1 MKRQYT
7 IYNIC
12 VLLALLFL
20 GGGWNDAWGQ
30 EYNNGWNSE
39 TDKTV
44 WDKQT
49 NLPNSVIGTSTETI
63 YVIDGESFQLHLQDG
78 APLSGGVR
86 DNFNGYI
93 RWYNNATEEGSTA
106 NLSAEATTLL
116 RKYKNGFYWAQAM
129 GWGAGP
135 AAPAGLIT
143 YINSSI
149 DDNNPETIVCEASS
163 LTDYNYGRDN
173 YWGYYLTEGA
183 TVNVRKHFIIKSATN
198 RESFLS
204 ERKNNFSSKTW
215 YTNLATSLKEEDI
228 QSIQDRTTGFPEV
241 YAVHTP
247 MEAGTSYRLAERL
260 SNYIVKVN
268 SKEYHANQVRWRV
281 FDSGGKPVTNS
292 HCNIVRHNWD
302 EEGIKYYGF
311 KEIQMT
317 DGSII
322 LGESSYV
329 QGSNTFNYQSE
340 YNKPNII
347 NFYYNLED
355 VDKTKQQHFY
365 IMAEVRYYYE
375 ENQSTK
381 TISDWYPISFI
392 TVYLEPNS
400 EPLDENNL
408 PADRK
413 PAALADEDAYKLLAS
428 MTFDY
433 AADTNKPQAGTNYPS
448 SENRDLLDTLFG
460 ADSETYYGFAMPDK
474 YSNKKNSADKRGNR
488 FVGRGEYAFYKSLNI
503 DGISPGEGQ
512 SDEIYYANW
521 SSKSYKVKVTDRLHE
536 SKGRP
541 ENSDYGYFLYVDAA
555 DEAGLIAKLRF
566 TEKLCQRTSL
576 VGTAWICNLKATDED
591 GQSALNADIGFTL
604 KGLTLNEDGT
614 YTESAPLY
622 KFYTGEVKNNP
633 ETGTGFEAYAKW
645 QQVYFK
651 FNINENYDYDAYIV
665 EVANNCRNSH
675 GADYAVDQ
683 IEIRCTR
690 PDITVQR
697 ENACEASSLIVSS
710 DYETLLGNMGWDVEP
725 DVLADISLSNKNV
738 RKYRY
743 GIMGADPYSDTPN
756 NFVGNVYYGFTDKMG
771 IAGVTGTNVEDW
783 VTINKDLTYDKE
795 NEQLYR
801 LSKTM
806 RVAVP
811 TSMTDNRI
819 PDNIEDAKR
828 DEIILNVRAIND
840 FISDTGPKTIEGQ
853 ENVTV
858 WSSSD
863 LQSWPSDIMTIDVL
877 KANLSKLCEISN
889 TSNNVTGEITKV
901 NVDNILA
908 NTNQLGDIYEKSLLA
923 LYTFLEI
930 PRIRCPW
937 TEDNGATICLGS
949 IDVNNTDLK
958 FAGEKLKDE
967 TEPASGKYEVILFGA
982 KEIALGGS
990 APLFTDPC
998 LLHSEFI
1005 VRPSITITVDGEA
1018 RADGS
1023 TCLNSI
1029 HTLTA
1034 DLWVADVDDVG
1045 NIISDD
1051 MFKFSEKYPD
1061 RDFTFDWFLGNMDL
1075 YENYNVSLKDYS
1087 DIQALIKACRDD
1099 MNTVG
1104 PLTSDAVR
1112 NSRFYDEHTD
1122 DAEILITLLGNGET
1136 EPLLV
1141 SGQTV
1146 MLRWVQHIIA
1156 MPYVPDFTEGN
1167 NIYSFCMDA
1176 QELELDGNPAVPGL
1190 SVGFPNVDYINED
1203 INLNIENV
1211 PLRLGLRHIK
1221 EGTSFNVPIQSEIT
1235 FGVNSN
1241 IGGSLGIFPDNTSVL
1256 LRQSDNS
1263 YIPVANLTELLAES
1277 NVGGELSF
1285 TFKEPDGNFNVSLS
1299 DLFKE
1304 GEIYSLYIPFGEYD
1318 LYDAFIQNSCEG
1330 YAVLVIKIVPEYL
1343 TWQGTT
1349 GAEVWYNDGNWHQ
1362 STDEEL
1368 YMGTTGSDA
1377 NGNDEITNAFAPL
1390 YFTKITIPNGE
1401 QLTLDKP
1408 LVADAGD
1415 IILDWAEGKKGL
1427 ATENIQYDMAVDN
1440 TGADGSIEVVPYY
1453 INKVEQIYFKPEATL
1468 MNQHYLLYD
1477 TARVEFTMKQ
1487 NTPYWMASPLKRVY
1501 AGDLYAPTG
1510 GTQNTQA
1517 FNHIVFNTNDYNRW
1531 GPAFYQKAWNKAVAY
1546 VESDKK
1552 TAFHNSSNAI
1562 DVAAVKSNWSIEYND
1577 VWVPYP
1583 IGKGFYASVEGVAGG
1598 GEVTVRL
1605 PKADT
1610 EYLYYQTKAANN
1622 LSPDPKFEDGRR
1634 ITDENGVVT
1643 GGAGQLATEKPTF
1656 TRNENF
1662 AFSYFSNGNVTLNL
1676 NDVYGESSTD
1686 IDQGEH
1692 RHFLVGNPYMT
1703 YLNMS
1708 EFFNENA
1715 KKDNPVLVKK
1725 YWLLEN
1731 GASKAIVGTP
1741 DVKWENNETEK
1752 DPISGFIPPMTAFF
1766 VELSDNAGNDKTI
1779 EFTTAMMAAKP
1790 TTTDN
1795 VYTKSY
1801 SASNPI
1807 LTLTAERG
1815 ETRSVARLLTSDKGH
1830 DEYEASED
1838 AVLLLDSEL
1847 DAPMVYTVAGDVA
1860 AQFNTMQSIKNVPL
1874 GIYNKKGDE
1883 VTLTISGLSRL
1894 VEPLYLYDA
1903 WTGKSKELTGDSYQ
1917 LTVEG
1922 ESLGRYYL
1930 RNEALASEL
1939 ESTISIYSLQPG
1951 EIVAASSGAALRQV
1965 RVYSVNGE
1973 LVTQRSAVGQTACRL
1988 SVPRGAIYM
1997 IYAEDTKGNSQ
2008 SVKLRVR

>member
-20 GGGWNDAWGQ
+20 GGGWNMAWGQ
-30 EYNNGWNSE
+30 TYSGGWNSE

-44 WDKQT
+44 QDKQT
-49 NLPNSVIGTSTETI
+49 DLPNSVIGTSTETI

-93 RWYNNATEEGSTA
+93 RWYNNAIEEVSTA
-106 NLSAEATTLL
+106 NLSADATTLL

-143 YINSSI
+143 YKKSFI

-163 LTDYNYGRDN
+163 LTDYEYGGDN
-173 YWGYYLTEGA
+173 DGGYYLTEGA

-204 ERKNNFSSKTW
+204 ERKNNFSSEPW
-215 YTNLATSLKEEDI
+215 YTDLTISLEEEDI

-268 SKEYHANQVRWRV
+268 SKYYHANQVRWRV
-281 FDSGGKPVTNS
+281 FDSEGKRVQNS
-292 HCNIVRHNWD
+292 HCNIVRHNRD
-302 EEGIKYYGF
+302 NDKYYGF
-311 KEIQMT
+311 DKIRMT
-317 DGSII
+317 EGSII

-329 QGSNTFNYQSE
+329 QGLNTVNYQSE

-347 NFYYNLED
+347 NFYYNLD
-355 VDKTKQQHFY
+355 GVNQKKQQHFY

-428 MTFDY
+428 MTFD
-433 AADTNKPQAGTNYPS
+433 ATDTSKPQDDTNYPS
-448 SENRDLLDTLFG
+448 SKDPGLLNTLFG

-474 YSNKKNSADKRGNR
+474 YSNKNNSHEKRGNR

-512 SDEIYYANW
+512 SDKIYYANW

-591 GQSALNADIGFTL
+591 GKSALNADIGFTL

-633 ETGTGFEAYAKW
+633 ETGTGFEAYANW

-683 IEIRCTR
+683 IEIRCTL

-697 ENACEASSLIVSS
+697 ENACEASTLRVGS
-710 DYETLLGNMGWDVEP
+710 DYETLLRNMGWDLNP
-725 DVLADISLSNKNV
+725 NVLDNVVLKDNPAV
-738 RKYRY
+738 RKFRY
-743 GIMGADPYSDTPN
+743 GLMGTKADWFGGNLDNVPVESTKL
-756 NFVGNVYYGFTDKMG
+756 GNVYFGFVNNSN
-771 IAGVTGTNVEDW
+771 VTGEDPNDW
-783 VTINKDLTYDKE
+783 ITVNKRAMDNTGVDPEKYA
-795 NEQLYR
+795 LYK
-801 LSKTM
+801 SI

-811 TSMTDNRI
+811 TDETFETNYI
-819 PDNIEDAKR
+819 PNTQSDALHR
-828 DEIILNVRAIND
+828 EYILNVRAMND
-840 FISDTGPKTIEGQ
+840 FVKDKGSGTDEDILNDLSNALETLWLNGDVNIEAIEKNEGGAK
-853 ENVTV
+853 
-858 WSSSD
+858 D
-863 LQSWPSDIMTIDVL
+863 LYEQSVI
-877 KANLSKLCEISN
+877 KLFN
-889 TSNNVTGEITKV
+889 Y
-901 NVDNILA
+901 
-908 NTNQLGDIYEKSLLA
+908 LG
-923 LYTFLEI
+923 I

-937 TEDNGATICLGS
+937 IDSDGTTLYLHA
-949 IDVNNTDLK
+949 IDVENTDLRFK
-958 FAGEKLKDE
+958 GEIYDDNGTSKIADGIYWVVIFSATDVLNASEGNPAVVVNNDCTLK
-967 TEPASGKYEVILFGA
+967 
-982 KEIALGGS
+982 
-990 APLFTDPC
+990 
-998 LLHSEFI
+998 SEFY
-1005 VRPSITITVDGEA
+1005 VVPSVTITVDTKTETG
-1018 RADGS
+1018 GM
-1023 TCLNSI
+1023 TCIGSI
-1029 HTLTA
+1029 HTLSA
-1034 DLWVADVDDVG
+1034 DLMVADVDEFG
-1045 NIISDD
+1045 NVVSANMLPFD
-1051 MFKFSEKYPD
+1051 EKYPSGSY
-1061 RDFTFDWFLGNMDL
+1061 TFDWFLGSESDYQKQTVDGKDL
-1075 YENYNVSLKDYS
+1075 QSIISELRVKLNNPTGS
-1087 DIQALIKACRDD
+1087 
-1099 MNTVG
+1099 
-1104 PLTSDAVR
+1104 
-1112 NSRFYDEHTD
+1112 F
-1122 DAEILITLLGNGET
+1122 DAEDVDNSNLSEEEKALLKKLLGDKT
-1136 EPLLV
+1136 HEPLLV
-1141 SGQTV
+1141 TGKSV
-1146 MLRWVQHIIA
+1146 SFRWVEKVVAI
-1156 MPYVPDFTEGN
+1156 PYVP
-1167 NIYSFCMDA
+1167 NIESDDVIKLFCTKPQEITLDSESNVPELSF
-1176 QELELDGNPAVPGL
+1176 
-1190 SVGFPNVDYINED
+1190 GFSGVDYPDDKTIPDDVKLFNA
-1203 INLNIENV
+1203 

-1221 EGTSFNVPIQSEIT
+1221 DGSSLSNIPIRDEIV
-1235 FGVNSN
+1235 FGVD
-1241 IGGSLGIFPDNTSVL
+1241 GDGHSLRELPEGRRRSIL
-1256 LRQSDNS
+1256 LRNS
-1263 YIPVANLTELLAES
+1263 PSVYTEVA
-1277 NVGGELSF
+1277 ELSSLYVDKDKTNDF
-1285 TFKEPDGNFNVSLS
+1285 ERPNVLSFKFNEQQNGAVLA

-1304 GEIYSLYIPFGEYD
+1304 GETYSLYIPFGEYD
-1318 LYDAFIQNSCEG
+1318 ENEIFIENSCEG
-1330 YAVLVIKIVPEYL
+1330 YAVLEIKIVPEYL
-1343 TWQGTT
+1343 TWQGN
-1349 GAEVWYNDGNWHQ
+1349 GSGVWYNDESSWTI
-1362 STDEEL
+1362 STRDEL
-1368 YMGTTGSDA
+1368 YNKD
-1377 NGNDEITNAFAPL
+1377 DVTNKTDGVYSFSPL
-1390 YFTKITIPNGE
+1390 YFTKITVPDGMELPLYDEASQNSIEYN
-1401 QLTLDKP
+1401 KP
-1408 LVADAGD
+1408 LNF
-1415 IILDWAEGKKGL
+1415 
-1427 ATENIQYDMAVDN
+1427 TEMKITSGSTTSNIEYDMAVYS
-1440 TGADGSIEVVPYY
+1440 TDGGESVSVEPYY
-1453 INKVEQIYFKPEATL
+1453 GNLVSEIYFKPKAL
-1468 MNQHYLLYD
+1468 LKNQQYLNYKK
-1477 TARVEFTMKQ
+1477 AWVEFEMKKGEK
-1487 NTPYWMASPLKRVY
+1487 YWLSSPLKDVF
-1501 AGDLYAPTG
+1501 AGDMYAPTETG
-1510 GTQNTQA
+1510 RQTTPA
-1517 FNHIVFNTNDYNRW
+1517 FTDIEYIPGDQYNRW
-1531 GPAFYQKAWNKAVAY
+1531 DPAFYQKAWDKGVTYYTNTNGTALETVSAVQ
-1546 VESDKK
+1546 
-1552 TAFHNSSNAI
+1552 
-1562 DVAAVKSNWSIEYND
+1562 SNWSIEYND
-1577 VWVPYP
+1577 VNVPYSL
-1583 IGKGFYASVEGVAGG
+1583 GKGFYTSVEGEFTGDNNNEVAL
-1598 GEVTVRL
+1598 VRL
-1605 PKADT
+1605 PKADNN
-1610 EYLYYQTKAANN
+1610 YSYYTKAASTIATRSNAGELAGDEDITITLVDSDEQDTWGDNN
-1622 LSPDPKFEDGRR
+1622 EYADGDG
-1634 ITDENGVVT
+1634 T
-1643 GGAGQLATEKPTF
+1643 
-1656 TRNENF
+1656 
-1662 AFSYFSNGNVTLNL
+1662 
-1676 NDVYGESSTD
+1676 
-1686 IDQGEH
+1686 
-1692 RHFLVGNPYMT
+1692 HFLLGNPYM
-1703 YLNMS
+1703 YPLDVKK
-1708 EFFNENA
+1708 FFNGNLKEGSSSESVFA
-1715 KKDNPVLVKK
+1715 PK
-1725 YWLLEN
+1725 YWILQD
-1731 GASKAIVGTP
+1731 GTSTATVGTP
-1741 DVKWENNETEK
+1741 DVVWEGNETE
-1752 DPISGFIPPMTAFF
+1752 DGTNIEDILGQIPPMTAFF
-1766 VELSDNAGNDKTI
+1766 VELATPLDENTSSLKI
-1779 EFTTAMMAAKP
+1779 KFTTSMMADAVK
-1790 TTTDN
+1790 TRSIE
-1795 VYTKSY
+1795 TKSLT
-1801 SASNPI
+1801 ASNPI

-1860 AQFNTMQSIKNVPL
+1860 AQFNTLRSIKNVPL

-1951 EIVAASSGAALRQV
+1951 EIVAASSGATLRQV

>member
-39 TDKTV
+39 EDKTV

-106 NLSAEATTLL
+106 NLSANATTLL

-143 YINSSI
+143 YKNSSI

-163 LTDYNYGRDN
+163 LTDYKYVEDSNRRRH
-173 YWGYYLTEGA
+173 YLTEGA

-198 RESFLS
+198 REDFLS
-204 ERKNNFSSKTW
+204 ARKENFSSEPW
-215 YTNLATSLKEEDI
+215 YTSLATSLEKEHI

-241 YAVHTP
+241 YEVHTP
-247 MEAGTSYRLAERL
+247 MEAGTSYRLAQRL
-260 SNYIVKVN
+260 SNYIVKID

-281 FDSGGKPVTNS
+281 FDSDGSRVTDS
-292 HCNIVRHNWD
+292 HCNIVRHNWN
-302 EEGIKYYGF
+302 GNKKYEF
-311 KEIQMT
+311 EEIQMT
-317 DGSII
+317 NGSII
-322 LGESSYV
+322 LGESSYIDEKRESV
-329 QGSNTFNYQSE
+329 GYQSE

-347 NFYYNLED
+347 NFYYNLAG

-365 IMAEVRYYYE
+365 IMAEVRYYQE
-375 ENQSTK
+375 EKDEDET
-381 TISDWYPISFI
+381 TITTQSDWYPISFI

-400 EPLDENNL
+400 EPLDDNNL
-408 PADRK
+408 PEDRK
-413 PAALADEDAYKLLAS
+413 PATLADDNAYKLLAS
-428 MTFDY
+428 MTFDDTDTSKPT
-433 AADTNKPQAGTNYPS
+433 ADTNYPS
-448 SENRDLLDTLFG
+448 SDNVTLLNTLFG
-460 ADSETYYGFAMPDK
+460 SDSETYYGFAMPDK
-474 YSNKKNSADKRGNR
+474 YRLKKNNTKEGNR

-503 DGISPGEGQ
+503 EGISPGENQ
-512 SDEIYYANW
+512 STDIYYANW
-521 SSKSYKVKVTDRLHE
+521 PSKSYQVKVTDRLHE
-536 SKGRP
+536 SKGHP
-541 ENSDYGYFLYVDAA
+541 DGSDYGYFLYVDAA

-633 ETGTGFEAYAKW
+633 VTGTGFEAYAKW

-683 IEIRCTR
+683 IEIRCTL

-697 ENACEASSLIVSS
+697 ENACESSTLRVSS
-710 DYETLLGNMGWDVEP
+710 DYNTLLQNMGWDVNP
-725 DVLADISLSNKNV
+725 NVLDNVVLKDNPAV
-738 RKYRY
+738 RKFRY
-743 GIMGADPYSDTPN
+743 GLMGTKADWFGGNLDNVPVESTKL
-756 NFVGNVYYGFTDKMG
+756 GNVYFGFVNNSN
-771 IAGVTGTNVEDW
+771 VTGEDPNDW
-783 VTINKDLTYDKE
+783 ITVNKRAMDNTGVDPEKYA
-795 NEQLYR
+795 LYK
-801 LSKTM
+801 SI

-811 TSMTDNRI
+811 TDETFGANYDGYI
-819 PDNIEDAKR
+819 PNNPEDALR
-828 DEIILNVRAIND
+828 REYILNVRAVHDFVND
-840 FISDTGPKTIEGQ
+840 KDNWVGQTIS
-853 ENVTV
+853 V
-858 WSSSD
+858 D
-863 LQSWPSDIMTIDVL
+863 LEKALETLWVDDDVNIDVI
-877 KANLSKLCEISN
+877 LSNK
-889 TSNNVTGEITKV
+889 NNAKELYENSVIELF
-901 NVDNILA
+901 NY
-908 NTNQLGDIYEKSLLA
+908 LG
-923 LYTFLEI
+923 I

-937 TEDNGATICLGS
+937 IDSDGTTLYLHA
-949 IDVNNTDLK
+949 IDVENTDLRFK
-958 FAGEKLKDE
+958 GEIYDDNGTSKIADGIYWVVIFSATDVLNASEGNPAVVVNNDCTLK
-967 TEPASGKYEVILFGA
+967 
-982 KEIALGGS
+982 
-990 APLFTDPC
+990 
-998 LLHSEFI
+998 SEFY
-1005 VRPSITITVDGEA
+1005 VVPSVTITVDTKTETG
-1018 RADGS
+1018 GM
-1023 TCLNSI
+1023 TCIGSI
-1029 HTLTA
+1029 HTLSA
-1034 DLWVADVDDVG
+1034 DLMVADVDEFG
-1045 NIISDD
+1045 NVVSANMLPFD
-1051 MFKFSEKYPD
+1051 EKYPSGSY
-1061 RDFTFDWFLGNMDL
+1061 TFDWFLGSESDYQKQTVDGKDL
-1075 YENYNVSLKDYS
+1075 QSIISVLRVKLNNPTGS
-1087 DIQALIKACRDD
+1087 
-1099 MNTVG
+1099 
-1104 PLTSDAVR
+1104 
-1112 NSRFYDEHTD
+1112 F
-1122 DAEILITLLGNGET
+1122 DAEDVDNSNLSEEEKALLKKLLGDET
-1136 EPLLV
+1136 HEPLLV
-1141 SGQTV
+1141 TGKSV
-1146 MLRWVQHIIA
+1146 SFRWVEKVVAI
-1156 MPYVPDFTEGN
+1156 PYVP
-1167 NIYSFCMDA
+1167 NIESDDVIKLFCIKPQEITLDSESNVPELSF
-1176 QELELDGNPAVPGL
+1176 
-1190 SVGFPNVDYINED
+1190 GFSGVDYPDDKTIPDDVKLFNA
-1203 INLNIENV
+1203 

-1221 EGTSFNVPIQSEIT
+1221 DGSSLSNIPIRDEIV
-1235 FGVNSN
+1235 FGVDGDNH
-1241 IGGSLGIFPDNTSVL
+1241 SLQELPEGRRRSIL
-1256 LRQSDNS
+1256 LRNS
-1263 YIPVANLTELLAES
+1263 PSVYTEVA
-1277 NVGGELSF
+1277 ELSSLYVDKNKENDSEKPNVLSF
-1285 TFKEPDGNFNVSLS
+1285 EFKEQQNGVKLA

-1304 GEIYSLYIPFGEYD
+1304 GETYSLYVPFGEYD
-1318 LYDAFIQNSCEG
+1318 GSGDFIQYSCEG
-1330 YAVLVIKIVPEYL
+1330 YAVLEIKIVPEYL
-1343 TWQGTT
+1343 TWQGD
-1349 GAEVWYNDGNWHQ
+1349 GSDVWYNDDNWNQ
-1362 STDEEL
+1362 STEGEL
-1368 YMGTTGSDA
+1368 YFDQGLIVGTSTDDA
-1377 NGNDEITNAFAPL
+1377 NGSDPDLTKAFAPL
-1390 YFTKITIPNGE
+1390 YFTKITINPKQDNDVVTAD
-1401 QLTLDKP
+1401 QLNLLKETKTTYTITSDGTTNTYELLNFGNSGMNISLNTTL
-1408 LVADAGD
+1408 
-1415 IILDWAEGKKGL
+1415 
-1427 ATENIQYDMAVDN
+1427 NIEYDMAVD
-1440 TGADGSIEVVPYY
+1440 TIEKGIKVVPYY
-1453 INKVEQIYFKPEATL
+1453 GNKVDQIYFKPEATL
-1468 MNQHYLLYD
+1468 MNQHYLDYQK
-1477 TARVEFTMKQ
+1477 AWVEFESIPE
-1487 NTPYWMASPLKRVY
+1487 TPYWMSSPLKGIY
-1501 AGDLYAPTG
+1501 AGDMYAPSSNGRQETAAFTDIYYNG
-1510 GTQNTQA
+1510 IHEDGTDLNS
-1517 FNHIVFNTNDYNRW
+1517 RW
-1531 GPAFYQKAWNKAVAY
+1531 NPAFYQKAWDKAIRYAADADDNGVPTDAEIAN
-1546 VESDKK
+1546 V
-1552 TAFHNSSNAI
+1552 N
-1562 DVAAVKSNWSIEYND
+1562 AVKSNWSIEYND
-1577 VWVPYP
+1577 VTVPYSL
-1583 IGKGFYASVEGVAGG
+1583 GKGFYSLVEYENTNGTTGNVL
-1598 GEVTVRL
+1598 VRL

-1610 EYLYYQTKAANN
+1610 EYKYETKTRALTNTGKLPGDYGRLADGSDISID
-1622 LSPDPKFEDGRR
+1622 LSKED
-1634 ITDENGVVT
+1634 
-1643 GGAGQLATEKPTF
+1643 TET
-1656 TRNENF
+1656 TQEEVD
-1662 AFSYFSNGNVTLNL
+1662 GDGT
-1676 NDVYGESSTD
+1676 
-1686 IDQGEH
+1686 
-1692 RHFLVGNPYMT
+1692 HFLVGNPYMT
-1703 YLNMS
+1703 YLDMS
-1708 EFFNENA
+1708 EFFRENA
-1715 KKDNPVLVKK
+1715 KEDNPVLVKK

-1741 DVKWENNETEK
+1741 DVEWENNATEK
-1752 DPISGFIPPMTAFF
+1752 DQISGFIPPMTAFF
-1766 VELSDNAGNDKTI
+1766 VELNKDATTKTI
-1779 EFTTAMMAAKP
+1779 KFTTAMMAAKP

-1860 AQFNTMQSIKNVPL
+1860 AQFNTLRSIKNVPL

-1922 ESLGRYYL
+1922 EGLGRYYL